1 MAIPNLLSLTT
12 VNGKHAKLSLANT
25 SATVLVNNPASS
37 GKSILVVG
45 VYAAN
50 DDGAAAVDVTLA
62 HHSAANGAGTA
73 YKLAHTV
80 SVPADQTIILVS
92 KQAPVILEEDNSLVV
107 TAGAASDLD
116 VVAYY
121 YELS

>member
-1 MAIPNLLSLTT
+1 MAIPNLLGLTT

-25 SATVLVNNPASS
+25 SATVLVDNPASS

-50 DDGAAAVDVTLA
+50 DDGATAVDVTLA
-62 HHSAANGAGTA
+62 HHSAAAGAGTA
-73 YKLAHTV
+73 FKLANTV
-80 SVPADQTIILVS
+80 SVPADQTVILVS

-107 TAGAASDLD
+107 TAGAANDLD
-116 VVAYY
+116 VIAYY